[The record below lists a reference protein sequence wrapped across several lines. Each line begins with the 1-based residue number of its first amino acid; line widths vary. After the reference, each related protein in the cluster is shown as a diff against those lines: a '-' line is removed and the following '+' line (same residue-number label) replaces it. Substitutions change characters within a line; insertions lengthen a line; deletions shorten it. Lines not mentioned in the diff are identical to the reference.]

1 MNHSKTLRAALVAL
15 LLSALLCAPALA
27 KVVSPGEDF
36 YYLDKANVLSEA
48 LEGEIYFSNKLLYDA
63 CGAQVVV
70 VAVDTTGREAIDDYA
85 YDLFNDWGIGDAA
98 KNNGFLLLL
107 AIDDDDY
114 AAQCGGSLQ
123 PKFSAGTLK
132 SYFDQYLE
140 DDFAAKQYS
149 SGVKKFFEAV
159 FARIADTYNAN
170 VTVQQGIAAY
180 QYVNAGGVQMTTNAY
195 INLWTTIGASGAVYG
210 ILLAFGMI
218 FPNERLFIIPFP
230 FPIKAKWLV
239 VGYIAIELFSAMSAP
254 GDGVAHM
261 AHLGG
266 MLFGF
271 LLIRYWQKHPDS
283 SQRFGRSRG
292 QEFFDNM
299 KRKYDQRQQHS
310 HMKAEHTDPR
320 HETDEEYNA
329 RKHRN
334 QEEIDAILDKIRKSG
349 YDSLTKEEKQKLFEQ
364 SRES

>member
-1 MNHSKTLRAALVAL
+1 MNNMPTMTKNLLIVNFLAFVATWVLQLRGIDLTAL
-15 LLSALLCAPALA
+15 LGLHFFLASDFHVYQFVTYMFLHGGLTHIFFNMFALWMFGSVIERVWGP
-27 KVVSPGEDF
+27 KKFIF
-36 YYLDKANVLSEA
+36 YY
-48 LEGEIYFSNKLLYDA
+48 IT
-63 CGAQVVV
+63 C
-70 VAVDTTGREAIDDYA
+70 
-85 YDLFNDWGIGDAA
+85 GIG
-98 KNNGFLLLL
+98 
-107 AIDDDDY
+107 
-114 AAQCGGSLQ
+114 
-123 PKFSAGTLK
+123 AGVMQELV
-132 SYFDQYLE
+132 QYGNYVVE
-140 DDFAAKQYS
+140 
-149 SGVKKFFEAV
+149 
-159 FARIADTYNAN
+159 
-170 VTVQQGIAAY
+170 GIAAY
-180 QYVNAGGVQMTTNAY
+180 QYVNAGGVQMTTDAY
-195 INLWTTIGASGAVYG
+195 INLWTTIGASGAVYA

>member
-1 MNHSKTLRAALVAL
+1 MPTMTKNLLIVNFLAFIATWVLQLRGIDLTSMLGLHFFLASDFHIYQFVTYMFLHGGLTHIFFNMFALWMFGSVIERVWG
-15 LLSALLCAPALA
+15 P
-27 KVVSPGEDF
+27 KKFIF
-36 YYLDKANVLSEA
+36 YYITCGVGAGLMQEMVQYANYMME
-48 LEGEIYFSNKLLYDA
+48 
-63 CGAQVVV
+63 
-70 VAVDTTGREAIDDYA
+70 
-85 YDLFNDWGIGDAA
+85 
-98 KNNGFLLLL
+98 
-107 AIDDDDY
+107 
-114 AAQCGGSLQ
+114 
-123 PKFSAGTLK
+123 
-132 SYFDQYLE
+132 
-140 DDFAAKQYS
+140 
-149 SGVKKFFEAV
+149 
-159 FARIADTYNAN
+159 
-170 VTVQQGIAAY
+170 GIAAY
-180 QYVNAGGVQMTTNAY
+180 QYVNAGGVQMTTDAY

-239 VGYIAIELFSAMSAP
+239 VGYIAIELFSAMGSS

-292 QEFFDNM
+292 EEFFENL
-299 KRKYDQRQQHS
+299 KRKYDQRQRGS
-310 HMKAEHTDPR
+310 RMKAEHTNPR
-320 HETDEEYNA
+320 RESDEEYNV
-329 RKHRN
+329 RKRQN

-349 YDSLTKEEKQKLFEQ
+349 YDSLTKEEKQKLFDQ